1 MGVEEYELLVSTL
14 NKLPILKKN
23 LESKKEELGLAR
35 RMVSSQRA
43 EIDEVEK
50 ELEARDLDLERINSE
65 IENTDQE
72 VEELKLEITK
82 EKEKTAPELKKLK
95 KKQKGID
102 LKAKQQDSNEN
113 ILAIA
118 FVLIAIY
125 LASWSYQND
134 KEDYRDFLD
143 EGFDCEN
150 GERVH
155 GSLVLN
161 GEDDCSNGHDE
172 KDPFWSYSDAQEYE
186 TDRGWERWPGQLI
199 LGGLIFYPGCLFLL
213 WGWVSEKMENR
224 VSSMRYETKEER
236 KEIRMKLESLENK
249 KRYRVKKQN
258 SLKYKKERLLQLDKK
273 LEEESKVLDDLEE
286 AVSTYSWSIESLEG
300 EIEDGQNAIKP
311 LIPYSDLLL
320 DGSEE

>member
-1 MGVEEYELLVSTL
+1 LGVEEYELLVSTL
-14 NKLPILKKN
+14 NKLPILKEDLK
-23 LESKKEELGLAR
+23 SKKEELGLAR

-50 ELEARDLDLERINSE
+50 ELETRDLDLERINSE
-65 IENTDQE
+65 IENIDQE
-72 VEELKLEITK
+72 VEELTLEITK
-82 EKEKTAPELKKLK
+82 EKEKMAPELEKLK
-95 KKQKGID
+95 KKQKGISF
-102 LKAKQQDSNEN
+102 KQQNSNEN

-172 KDPFWSYSDAQEYE
+172 KDPFWSQSDAQSYDS
-186 TDRGWERWPGQLI
+186 DRSWEKIPGQLI

-224 VSSMRYETKEER
+224 GSSMRYEIKKE
-236 KEIRMKLESLENK
+236 KIEIKQKLESLENK
-249 KRYRVKKQN
+249 KRYRVKKQ
-258 SLKYKKERLLQLDKK
+258 SGFKRKKGRLIQLDKK
-273 LEEESKVLDDLEE
+273 LEEESKVLDDFEE
-286 AVSTYSWSIESLEG
+286 AVSTYSMSIESLER
-300 EIEDGQNAIKP
+300 EIEEGQNAIAP

-320 DGSEE
+320 GDG